1 MTKPVAPMAAK
12 LADVP
17 ARRRSLYWR
26 IHFWA
31 ALIASPFTLVAALT
45 GILYIFT
52 PQVEAR
58 LYRHLDHVV
67 PSAAMLPLDAS
78 LAAAQRA
85 APPGLVVQSMFPAY
99 ANNDAVRVVLVAAQ
113 GQAHEHHGSPAPAA
127 AASQAQAPGSGAL
140 TVFVN
145 PHDSQVLGMQTEQE
159 RFSTW
164 ARNLHSRLLQGD
176 GWRWMIELA
185 ASWLM
190 VMLLTGIYLWWP
202 RAGQA
207 ALPQRGKQ
215 GRAGWRQWHAFAGV
229 ALSVLSLTIVVTGL
243 TWSKYAGDNVRTL
256 RDISGQTPP
265 KVPRDLH
272 SMPVAGAPSLTWE
285 GAALRARELAP
296 DVAMQLT
303 PPKGPHG
310 VWLASAA
317 DKAPPGKRFDLVLD
331 AYTGEP
337 KYYSGWDKQTAFGQ
351 ATAVGIPFHRGELGL
366 WNQALLLIFGVGVL
380 FSLIS
385 GWVMFF
391 KRRRAGLL
399 GLPKL
404 LPGAWR
410 TVSPGTAV
418 LGAALCALMPLLAI
432 SAAAVLVLEL
442 LFAQHAARRSREGGN
457 PC

>member
-1 MTKPVAPMAAK
+1 MTKPVTPTLSGLPD
-12 LADVP
+12 LA

-26 IHFWA
+26 LHFWA
-31 ALIASPFTLVAALT
+31 ALIASPFTLLAALT

-52 PQVEAR
+52 PQVEGR

-67 PSAAMLPLDAS
+67 PAAAMLPLDAV
-78 LAAAQRA
+78 LASAQRA
-85 APPGLVVQSMFPAY
+85 APPGMAVQSVLPAY
-99 ANNDAVRVVLVAAQ
+99 AKDDSTKVVLVPAQ
-113 GQAHEHHGSPAPAA
+113 GQAHDHHGAPAA
-127 AASQAQAPGSGAL
+127 AQPAPPAPAPRKAGL

-145 PHDSQVLGMQTEQE
+145 PYDGQVLGMQTEQD

-164 ARNLHSRLLQGD
+164 SKNLHSSLLQGD

-190 VMLLTGIYLWWP
+190 VMLLTGVYLWWP

-215 GRAGWRQWHAFAGV
+215 GRAAWRQWHAFAGV
-229 ALSVLSLTIVVTGL
+229 ALGVLSLTMVATGL
-243 TWSKYAGDNVRTL
+243 TWSKYAGDNVRSL

-265 KVPRDLH
+265 KVPRELH
-272 SMPVAGAPSLTWE
+272 SMPAAGSQPIDWQ
-285 GAALRARELAP
+285 AAWLRARALAP

-303 PPKGPHG
+303 PPKDAHG

-317 DKAPPGKRFDLVLD
+317 DKAQPGKRFDLVLD
-331 AYTGEP
+331 AYTGQP
-337 KYYSGWDKQTAFGQ
+337 MYYSGWDKQTAFGQ

-366 WNQALLLIFGVGVL
+366 WNQALLLLFGAGVL
-380 FSLIS
+380 FSLVS

-410 TVSPGTAV
+410 AVSPGAVV
-418 LGAALCALMPLLAI
+418 LGVALCALMPLLAI
-432 SAAAVLVLEL
+432 SAAVVLVLEL
-442 LFAQHAARRSREGGN
+442 VFARRRVKGTRTA
-457 PC
+457 

>member
-1 MTKPVAPMAAK
+1 MTKPVTPTLTG
-12 LADVP
+12 LADVT

-31 ALIASPFTLVAALT
+31 ALIASPFTLIAALT

-67 PSAAMLPLDAS
+67 PAASMLPLDVALAS
-78 LAAAQRA
+78 AQRA
-85 APPGLVVQSMFPAY
+85 APPGMAVQSVLPAY
-99 ANNDAVRVVLVAAQ
+99 ANDDSVRVVLVPAQ
-113 GQAHEHHGSPAPAA
+113 GHSHDHHGAPA
-127 AASQAQAPGSGAL
+127 QAQSTTQTPRTGPL
-140 TVFVN
+140 TIFVN
-145 PHDSQVLGMQTEQE
+145 PYDAQVLGTQTEQD

-164 ARNLHSRLLQGD
+164 SKNLHSRLLQGD
-176 GWRWMIELA
+176 GWRWMIELG

-202 RAGQA
+202 RAGQP
-207 ALPQRGKQ
+207 ALPQRGKH
-215 GRAGWRQWHAFAGV
+215 GRAAWRQWHAFAGV
-229 ALSVLSLTIVVTGL
+229 ALGVLSLTMVATGL
-243 TWSKYAGDNVRTL
+243 TWSKYAGDQVRAL
-256 RDISGQTPP
+256 RDVSGQTPP

-272 SMPVAGAPSLTWE
+272 SMPVAGAQTLTWQ
-285 GAALRARELAP
+285 AAWLRARELAP

-310 VWLASAA
+310 AWLASAA
-317 DKAPPGKRFDLVLD
+317 DKAQPGKRFDLVLD
-331 AYTGEP
+331 AYTGQRM
-337 KYYSGWDKQTAFGQ
+337 YYSGWDKQTAFGQ

-366 WNQALLLIFGVGVL
+366 WNQALLLIFGAGVL
-380 FSLIS
+380 FSLLS

-410 TVSPGTAV
+410 TVSPGV
-418 LGAALCALMPLLAI
+418 VVVGVALCALMPLLAI
-432 SAAAVLVLEL
+432 SAAAVVVLEL
-442 LFAQHAARRSREGGN
+442 VFAQRGAKRAATA
-457 PC
+457 